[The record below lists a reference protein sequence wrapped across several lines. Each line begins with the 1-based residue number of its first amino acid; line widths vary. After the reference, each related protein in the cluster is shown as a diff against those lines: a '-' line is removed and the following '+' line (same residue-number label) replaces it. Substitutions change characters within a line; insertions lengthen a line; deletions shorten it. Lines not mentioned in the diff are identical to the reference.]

1 MVVAAGAHVRLCEW
15 GRWFSA
21 RNLKSGRQGSIVG
34 MPCKIT
40 VGGDGVG
47 SIGVRY
53 AGVQVLGLHNQAA
66 REGGM
71 FWAKKFKPSCGGS
84 VFANDVRE
92 GSDLCSEGFIGVG

>member
-1 MVVAAGAHVRLCEW
+1 MVVAAGARTRSCEW
-15 GRWFSA
+15 GRWFWA
-21 RNLKSGRQGSIVG
+21 RKSKSGCWGSIVG

-40 VGGDGVG
+40 VGGNGVG

-53 AGVQVLGLHNQAA
+53 TGVQVLGPRNQAA

-71 FWAKKFKPSCGGS
+71 FWAKKCKLSCGGS

-92 GSDLCSEGFIGVG
+92 GSDLCSEGFIRVG